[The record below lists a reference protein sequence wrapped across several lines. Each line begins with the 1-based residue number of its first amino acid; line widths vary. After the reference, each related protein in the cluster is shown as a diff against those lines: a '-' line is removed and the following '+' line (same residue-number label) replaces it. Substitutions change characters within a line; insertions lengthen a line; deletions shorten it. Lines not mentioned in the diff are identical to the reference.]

1 MNIDKNEEEE
11 DLSKRIPWKDDEI
24 QTKKKANKKNK
35 ILMPHPG
42 QSYNPDDGHHQLA
55 LKEAVEREKIVF
67 KSAKNINDFL
77 TMGEEEAKKEGGDD
91 VLDGI
96 KAQEQEESTEEDVEL
111 PEKKTPKKKLPP
123 TKKKKKNILK
133 AKYESKKRQKEKEN
147 QKETIKQ
154 IERYAKEIDEKIKGR
169 KRTNTEEPP
178 KKKRK
183 VERIITGARDVLLTD
198 ELPDALRKVNGT
210 DHSLWRDKLKLL
222 HDKKVIKVKRMNE
235 AYIDGI
241 WVKENE
247 LTKKIK

>member
-1 MNIDKNEEEE
+1 
-11 DLSKRIPWKDDEI
+11 
-24 QTKKKANKKNK
+24 
-35 ILMPHPG
+35 
-42 QSYNPDDGHHQLA
+42 
-55 LKEAVEREKIVF
+55 
-67 KSAKNINDFL
+67 
-77 TMGEEEAKKEGGDD
+77 
-91 VLDGI
+91 
-96 KAQEQEESTEEDVEL
+96 
-111 PEKKTPKKKLPP
+111 
-123 TKKKKKNILK
+123 
-133 AKYESKKRQKEKEN
+133 EKEN